1 MPKTAIA
8 DITIPTASEKSATEP
23 TAELPNFGLSGI
35 IAREPRFDALAAMGG
50 KLVPMPFWKD
60 LSGARQIL
68 NDSAS
73 LTVNKISADQDQACL
88 HNDANAWSVNYLA
101 EIISGDDP
109 LQAILDLVGNYW

>member
-8 DITIPTASEKSATEP
+8 DIIVPTDFEKYAIER
-23 TAELPNFGLSGI
+23 TAELTNFGLSGI
-35 IAREPRFDALAAMGG
+35 IAREQRFDALAAMGG

-68 NDSAS
+68 NDAGTLS
-73 LTVNKISADQDQACL
+73 VNKITADQDQACL

-109 LQAILDLVGNYW
+109 MQAILD